1 VVSRS
6 GAVYKVSGNDG
17 CLAASVITMLI
28 DSGRTATSKL
38 ERPVYFSKAVA
49 FYVILLKGKFY
60 ALLPP
65 RGLTSEKKRPIYH
78 EAH

>member
-1 VVSRS
+1 
-6 GAVYKVSGNDG
+6 
-17 CLAASVITMLI
+17 MLI
-28 DSGRTATSKL
+28 DSVRTITSKL
-38 ERPVYFSKAVA
+38 ERPVYFLKAVT

-60 ALLPP
+60 AMLPP

>member
-1 VVSRS
+1 MFL
-6 GAVYKVSGNDG
+6 GMM
-17 CLAASVITMLI
+17 AAWLLGLLNAYR
-28 DSGRTATSKL
+28 SGRTATSKL
-38 ERPVYFSKAVA
+38 ERRPVYFSKAVA
-49 FYVILLKGKFY
+49 FYVILLKEKFY